1 MRVSQFF
8 EMAQTDVLP
17 AFFLMKGPQEL
28 FDREGT
34 IIIQKKP
41 EFIRSVKEDVL
52 DEFSQ
57 FLKLVFPHC
66 LIPDICPR
74 RCWAVKP
81 PFILDTVLPILYGLD
96 EFSQFLKLVFPQCL
110 VPQFCASKCWS
121 IYLPFILDTI
131 PPILYGIASFIR
143 KARSREYFMAFSTRQ
158 TVLQRYYYFFYYF
171 SGEGSVH

>member
-41 EFIRSVKEDVL
+41 EFIRSIKKDVL

-66 LIPDICPR
+66 SIPDICPR

-81 PFILDTVLPILYGLD
+81 PFILDTVLPILYG
-96 EFSQFLKLVFPQCL
+96 
-110 VPQFCASKCWS
+110 
-121 IYLPFILDTI
+121 
-131 PPILYGIASFIR
+131 IASFIG
-143 KARSREYFMAFSTRQ
+143 KTRSQEYFMTFSRKQ
-158 TVLQRYYYFFYYF
+158 TANQSHYYFFYYC
-171 SGEGSVH
+171 SEEGSVR